1 MERKM
6 MEQLKLNQTKSNDLI
21 KNRKIKYG
29 RTEVLII
36 NILKIKII
44 DRQVLNISQV
54 LSVTLQKLLFN
65 QYTYYSIFLIAINL
79 YFHY

>member
-1 MERKM
+1 M

-65 QYTYYSIFLIAINL
+65 Q
-79 YFHY
+79 